1 MLKNLIAD
9 MLEKH
14 QDKMLTPM
22 LADIPAEKM
31 TTQPIAGMNH
41 PAWLLGHLLGFEQKV
56 ITGVMGKTVKEPLDA
71 TWWDIYGIGS
81 TPKPD
86 LRLYKPKTFYIEGLK
101 ESVGKIAAYI
111 RELSESDLQRPL
123 PDPDLAKHFP
133 NIANLL
139 IVLPT
144 HRAYHTG
151 QLATWRKAV
160 GLPHVGM

>member
-1 MLKNLIAD
+1 MLKHLIAD

-14 QDKMLTPM
+14 QEKMLMPM

-31 TTQPIAGMNH
+31 TAQPITGMNH
-41 PAWLLGHLLGFEQKV
+41 PAWLLGHLLGLEQKV
-56 ITGVMGKTVKEPLDA
+56 ITGVMGKTVQEPLDA
-71 TWWDIYGIGS
+71 NWWDIYGIGS
-81 TPKPD
+81 TPKAEPK
-86 LRLYKPKTFYIEGLK
+86 LYKPKPFYIEGLK

-111 RELSESDLQRPL
+111 RQLSDADLQKPM
-123 PDPDLAKHFP
+123 PDADLAKHFP
-133 NIANLL
+133 AIANLL

-151 QLATWRKAV
+151 QLATWRKAA